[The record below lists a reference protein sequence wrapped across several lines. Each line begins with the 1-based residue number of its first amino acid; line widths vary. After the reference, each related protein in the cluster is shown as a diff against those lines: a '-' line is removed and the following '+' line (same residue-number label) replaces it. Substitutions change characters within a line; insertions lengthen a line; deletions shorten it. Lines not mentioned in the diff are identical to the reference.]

1 MNEIVPIHPIGGYV
15 PMVDGPEKV
24 SGRARY
30 TADFIA
36 PGTLAGRIYRSPY
49 AHAEIIEVD
58 VSEAAKV
65 PGVVAIVT
73 GADCDKTF
81 GVLPIARNEHPL
93 ARDRVRYRGE
103 PVAAV
108 AAVDEATADKAVRLI
123 GMRVRELPAYFKA
136 AEALASDAVPLHE
149 RRPGNIERE
158 VNFELGS
165 AVEGFAAADL
175 VREATYN
182 CAEVC
187 QNQMEMH
194 AAVAEYDAVRDRMTV
209 HASTQVP
216 YYVHLMLA
224 QVLGMDM
231 ARIRVVKP
239 FVGGG
244 FGSRTE
250 CLNVELIAALLA
262 RKAGGAVRIV
272 LSREDTFIT
281 HRGRPETDIRLKIGL
296 TSAGKITAVECECIQ
311 RGGAHSGYGVVTILY
326 AGSMLY
332 AIYNLDAVKYVGK
345 RVLTNTPP
353 CGAFRGHGTVDVRFA
368 FESLLDQMAGELGL
382 DPMALRRANLL
393 KAPTFT
399 ANDMMVNSYG
409 LPECIDWVERE
420 SGWNARKGRL
430 LCADGKRKGLGFA
443 CSHYISGASKPVNW
457 TGEPHATV
465 KLKLDFDG
473 SVVVLTGAADIGQGS
488 STILVQTVAEVLGLD
503 IGRVRIVSGD
513 SDVVPK
519 DNGSYSSR
527 VTFIVG
533 NAAIDAA
540 NKLRGVLVAAAARR
554 LEAAPEDIE
563 CMGEVYRAGAQDKG
577 LTFEEVVEE
586 ALKDEGTVTV
596 TGIYSTIPESHG
608 GKKYRG
614 AAIGGTMGYSYS
626 AQVVEV
632 TVDEETGEV
641 TVDRVWVAHDCGRAL
656 NRLTVEGQVQGS
668 VWMGMGQAMSEET
681 GYHEGLL
688 VTANMLDYRVP
699 TIQDSPPIAVGIVE
713 SNDPHGP
720 FGAKEAGEGSLAAF
734 LPALT
739 NAIADA
745 TGLRFNN
752 LPVTPDRVF
761 AAIERRERGR
771 PGSDPSRRSGSDPS
785 HRSSALYTGVRG
797 EGSDPVLPGPNGST

>member
-1 MNEIVPIHPIGGYV
+1 MNEMPRRAPLGHPIGAYV

-24 SGRARY
+24 SGRAKY

-49 AHAEIIEVD
+49 AHAEIIAVD
-58 VSEAAKV
+58 TSEALAL
-65 PGVVAIVT
+65 PGVLAVVT
-73 GADCDKTF
+73 GEDCDKPF
-81 GVLPIARNEHPL
+81 GVLPIARNEYPL
-93 ARDRVRYRGE
+93 ARGKVRYKGE

-108 AAVDEATADKAVRLI
+108 AAVDEATAYKAIRLI
-123 GMRVRELPAYFKA
+123 KMRVKELPAYFRA
-136 AEALASDAVPLHE
+136 ADALAPDAVQLHE
-149 RRPGNIERE
+149 KKPGNLERQ
-158 VNFELGS
+158 VDFELGNV
-165 AVEGFAAADL
+165 ADAFAAADL
-175 VREATYN
+175 VREASYN
-182 CAEVC
+182 CAEVA

-194 AAVAEYDAVRDRMTV
+194 AAVADYDAVRDRLTV

-216 YYVHLMLA
+216 YYVHLMLS
-224 QVLGMDM
+224 QILGMEM
-231 ARIRVVKP
+231 AKIRVVKP

-244 FGSRTE
+244 FGCRTE

-262 RKAGGAVRIV
+262 RKVGGAVRMVIN
-272 LSREDTFIT
+272 REDTFIT

-296 TSAGKITAVECECIQ
+296 TKVGKITGVECDVIQ

-332 AIYNLDAVKYVGK
+332 AIYDLKNVKYNGK
-345 RVLTNTPP
+345 RVFTNTPP

-368 FESLLDQMAGELGL
+368 FESLLDEMAGEMGL
-382 DPMALRRANLL
+382 DPLAVRRANYLR
-393 KAPTFT
+393 APTFT
-399 ANDMMVNSYG
+399 DNDLMVNSYG
-409 LPECIDWVERE
+409 LPECIDWVEE
-420 SGWNARKGRL
+420 KSGWKARKGEL
-430 LCADGKRKGLGFA
+430 AAAGPGKKKGLGFA

-473 SVVVLTGAADIGQGS
+473 SIVVLTGAADIGQGS
-488 STILVQTVAEVLGLD
+488 STILVQTVAEVMGLD

-513 SDVVPK
+513 SEVVPK

-527 VTFIVG
+527 VTFLVG

-540 NKLRGVLVAAAARR
+540 TKLKALMIAAAARR
-554 LEAAPEDIE
+554 LDAEPGDIE
-563 CMGEVYRAGAQDKG
+563 CLGEIYRAGAQDKG
-577 LTFEEVVEE
+577 LTFEEVVSE
-586 ALKDEGTVTV
+586 ALKDDGTITV
-596 TGIYSTIPESHG
+596 TGNYSTIPESHG

-641 TVDRVWVAHDCGRAL
+641 TVDKVWVAHDCGKAL

-668 VWMGMGQAMSEET
+668 VWMGMGQAMSEEVA
-681 GYHEGLL
+681 YHDGLL

-699 TIQDSPPIAVGIVE
+699 TIQDSPPMEVGIVE

-745 TGLRFNN
+745 TGLRFND

-761 AAIERRERGR
+761 AAIDKRERAAR
-771 PGSDPSRRSGSDPS
+771 TKR
-785 HRSSALYTGVRG
+785 
-797 EGSDPVLPGPNGST
+797 NGAV